1 MNFSFDSVKPKSK
14 LQNEDFFYNIETP
27 RGHFFAVLDFASHDY
42 ANLNATLTGKLE
54 TIVGSFDSLSNF
66 SDNLFLGFLAK
77 EINNFVSN
85 LAEQSAGP
93 ELLCSAALCL
103 VSGDRLSYLLCGDVP
118 VSILS
123 GDSLRPLQAGAAP
136 TQLGAR
142 NLEAPMSDQIRAFT
156 LQDADIVLIMT
167 QGIAEVF
174 EKKKLPSKVTSL
186 AQSEP
191 KLICESLMKGSSA
204 AVEDRTVVVIG
215 GPYERQ
221 LEAVAPNSSAFIEF
235 KTSLASLEARLDAF
249 AESETRKERE
259 IGRLESS
266 DTSQLE
272 ERFSQEVEN
281 LKDELRSKAPA
292 IDLLELDEKLKA
304 LNALLVSKAD
314 TAQVLG
320 LQRDVLK
327 LGLLSTPVTSS
338 EEADT
343 ATAND
348 SAPPA
353 VTSAPINDAAVSPVS
368 SEAQAEVAPGDSE
381 AAAPMSLLAPSTTF
395 FTAKAALL
403 VIAVSL
409 AAGFAGGWLHSPG
422 TRKGPEVWTVKSSS
436 NQIVISRLD
445 APGREDVTINVAEPV
460 KVTGEQTFSSFADVR
475 QYIDAIT
482 SAAAP
487 STQTNQG
494 NHSAL
499 ASDGNAAQPTNEIT
513 IKSGDTLQKLSQVY
527 NVPPERLMELNPS
540 INRWPSIKIGQKI
553 FVPAGDS
560 TTATTLPAPAQQSSD
575 TQFPANTTE
584 VTIGPG
590 DSLNQL
596 ARRFNT
602 TADRIKELNPNI
614 TNWLRI
620 QRGQKVIVPAPAGG

>member
-1 MNFSFDSVKPKSK
+1 MNFSFDSVKLKSK

-85 LAEQSAGP
+85 LAEQSGGP

-103 VSGDRLSYLLCGDVP
+103 VSGDRLSYLLCGDVR

-167 QGIAEVF
+167 RGVAEVF

-191 KLICESLMKGSSA
+191 KSICESLMKGSSA

-215 GPYERQ
+215 GPYQRQ
-221 LEAVAPNSSAFIEF
+221 LEAVAPNLSVFEEL
-235 KTSLASLEARLDAF
+235 KTSLASLEARFEAF
-249 AESETRKERE
+249 TESETQKELE
-259 IGRLESS
+259 VGRLESS

-272 ERFSQEVEN
+272 ERFSQQVEN

-292 IDLLELDEKLKA
+292 IDLLELDEKLQA
-304 LNALLVSKAD
+304 LNALLLSKAD

-327 LGLLSTPVTSS
+327 LGLLSKPVTSS

-348 SAPPA
+348 LAPPA
-353 VTSAPINDAAVSPVS
+353 VTSAPTSDAAISPAS
-368 SEAQAEVAPGDSE
+368 SEAEAEVALTQ
-381 AAAPMSLLAPSTTF
+381 AAPATTF
-395 FTAKAALL
+395 FTAKVALI
-403 VIAVSL
+403 VIAISL
-409 AAGFAGGWLHSPG
+409 TAGFVGGWLHSRG
-422 TRKGPEVWTVKSSS
+422 TRKSPEVWTVKTSS

-445 APGREDVTINVAEPV
+445 APGREDVTMNVAEPM

-475 QYIDAIT
+475 QYVDTIT
-482 SAAAP
+482 SGIAP
-487 STQTNQG
+487 STQTSQENQ
-494 NHSAL
+494 SAL
-499 ASDGNAAQPTNEIT
+499 VSDGNASQRTNEIT
-513 IKSGDTLQKLSQVY
+513 IKSGDTLQKLSQAY
-527 NVPPERLMELNPS
+527 NVPPERLMELNPT

-560 TTATTLPAPAQQSSD
+560 TTASTLPAPAEQSTD
-575 TQFPANTTE
+575 TQFPANTAE

-620 QRGQKVIVPAPAGG
+620 QRGQKVTVPAPAGG

>member
-1 MNFSFDSVKPKSK
+1 MNFSFDSVKLKSK

-103 VSGDRLSYLLCGDVP
+103 VSGDRLSYLLCGDVR

-272 ERFSQEVEN
+272 ERFSQQVEN
-281 LKDELRSKAPA
+281 LKDELRSKASA

-343 ATAND
+343 AAAND
-348 SAPPA
+348 SAPLA
-353 VTSAPINDAAVSPVS
+353 VISAPNSAAAVSPAS
-368 SEAQAEVAPGDSE
+368 SEAEAEVALTDS
-381 AAAPMSLLAPSTTF
+381 AAATSLQAAPATAF
-395 FTAKAALL
+395 FTGKVALI
-403 VIAVSL
+403 VIAISL
-409 AAGFAGGWLHSPG
+409 AAGFAGGWLHSRG
-422 TRKGPEVWTVKSSS
+422 TRKSPEVWTVKSSS

-445 APGREDVTINVAEPV
+445 GPGREDVTMNVAEGV

-475 QYIDAIT
+475 QYINAIT

-494 NHSAL
+494 NQSTFPN
-499 ASDGNAAQPTNEIT
+499 DGNAAQPTNEIT

-560 TTATTLPAPAQQSSD
+560 TTATTLPAPAAQSTD

-620 QRGQKVIVPAPAGG
+620 QRGQKVLVPAPAGG